1 MTDAVFVALITASG
15 IVIGTLLT
23 SLIGLLQSGAT
34 RRTEERKVIYD
45 IASKL
50 AVEQWKLDVERT
62 DAANKI
68 IAEKG
73 IWNVP
78 TGIDSFRIPIP
89 HIAHTVQRIIAEID
103 SSTRPKSRWSRLQD
117 WWKARRAAKAE
128 AKKSKPAK
136 KKEEAE
142 QDVHGNPH

>member
-1 MTDAVFVALITASG
+1 MTDAAFVALITAGG
-15 IVIGTLLT
+15 IVIGTFLT
-23 SLIGLLQSGAT
+23 SLINLIQTAAT

-62 DAANKI
+62 DAANKE

-78 TGIDSFRIPIP
+78 TGINSFRIPIP

-103 SSTRPKSRWSRLQD
+103 SSTRPKPRWLRFQD
-117 WWKARRAAKAE
+117 WWRARRATKAE
-128 AKKSKPAK
+128 AKKPKPAK
-136 KKEEAE
+136 KNEKAEA
-142 QDVHGNPH
+142 VAPNGP

>member
-1 MTDAVFVALITASG
+1 MTDAVFVALITACG

-23 SLIGLLQSGAT
+23 SLIGLMQSGAT

-62 DAANKI
+62 DAANKV

-78 TGIDSFRIPIP
+78 TGLDSFRIPIP

-103 SSTRPKSRWSRLQD
+103 ASTRPKSSWSRFRD
-117 WWKARRAAKAE
+117 WYAARRATRQKA
-128 AKKSKPAK
+128 AAK
-136 KKEEAE
+136 KKKEAE
-142 QDVHGNPH
+142 QAVAPDGP